1 MSATVS
7 ITTTDCSRRLNINA
21 SITSINLGNGLL
33 HKKRLVLR
41 IFFLKN
47 PEEELLIIL
56 LRELGI

>member
-21 SITSINLGNGLL
+21 SITSINLGSGLL
-33 HKKRLVLR
+33 QKKEWFYV
-41 IFFLKN
+41 FFLKN